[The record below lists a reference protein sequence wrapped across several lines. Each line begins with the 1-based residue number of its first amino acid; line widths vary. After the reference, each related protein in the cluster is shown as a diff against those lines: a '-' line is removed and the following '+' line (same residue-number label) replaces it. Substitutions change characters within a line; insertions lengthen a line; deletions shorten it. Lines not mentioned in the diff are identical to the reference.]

1 MTIEIVKAIKSR
13 WDSKSLSSSVT
24 GGLWNSR
31 APEQQ
36 SMPYC
41 VLTQVSAVNAGE
53 THCNRNGRSEIQF
66 DIYDD
71 SGDAE
76 TSADLAMTVRDTFV
90 NSHNAATA
98 YLNPTGLKLVE
109 SRLSRDIVTQ
119 GVGYE
124 QTYRSTFSIVF
135 RYDEDAARRPA

>member
-13 WDSKSLSSSVT
+13 WDSKSLGSSVT
-24 GGLWNSR
+24 GGLWHSR

-36 SMPYC
+36 AMPYC
-41 VLTQVSAVNAGE
+41 VLTEVSAVNAGE
-53 THCNRNGRSEIQF
+53 TRDNRLGRCEVQF

-76 TSADLAMTVRDTFV
+76 TSADLATTVRNTFV
-90 NSHNAATA
+90 NSHNAVAH
-98 YLNPTGLKLVE
+98 YLNPTDISLVE

-124 QTYRSTFSIVF
+124 QTFRSTFSIVF
-135 RYDEDAARRPA
+135 RYDEAASRRPA